1 MPLIHVACEAG
12 HVEEVNRPIA
22 DWPRTPVCPICG
34 LATVQRH
41 LPPAVKSS
49 IDPVVIFQTQDGSFR
64 FPGDPNGLSAATYA
78 RQGMTRIELRSAVD
92 VQRFSSHMNKQELAR
107 SHRKVEI
114 KQQMREQRESAMRS
128 NLRNAMSSMSAK
140 GRDLAREMMRR
151 ADAEPRERARDGGF
165 HVQAFE
171 YNRSNREESRDPSGR
186 RRRD

>member
-1 MPLIHVACEAG
+1 MPLIHVRCTAD
-12 HVEEVNRPIA
+12 HVEEVHRPIA
-22 DWPRTPVCPICG
+22 DWPATPPCPTCG
-34 LATVQRH
+34 AATAQVH
-41 LPPAVKSS
+41 LPSRVAVS
-49 IDPVVIFQTQDGSFR
+49 IDPVIIFQAPDGSFR

-78 RQGMTRIELRSAVD
+78 RQGLTRIELRSAID
-92 VQRFSSHMNKQELAR
+92 VQRFSSHMNKRELAL
-107 SHRKVEI
+107 SQRKVERR
-114 KQQMREQRESAMRS
+114 QQMREARESAMRS

-171 YNRSNREESRDPSGR
+171 YNRSNREESRDAQGR

>member
-1 MPLIHVACEAG
+1 MPLIYVACEAG

-22 DWPRTPVCPICG
+22 DWPSTPPCPTCG

-41 LPPAVKSS
+41 LPPKVASS
-49 IDPVVIFQTQDGSFR
+49 IDPVVIFQAPDGSFR
-64 FPGDPNGLSAATYA
+64 FPGDPSGLSAANYA

-92 VQRFSSHMNKQELAR
+92 VQRFSSHMNKRELAL
-107 SHRKVEI
+107 SHRKVELR
-114 KQQMREQRESAMRS
+114 QQMREQREAHMRS

-151 ADAEPRERARDGGF
+151 ADNEPRERARDGGF

-171 YNRSNREESRDPSGR
+171 YNRSNREESRDAQGR